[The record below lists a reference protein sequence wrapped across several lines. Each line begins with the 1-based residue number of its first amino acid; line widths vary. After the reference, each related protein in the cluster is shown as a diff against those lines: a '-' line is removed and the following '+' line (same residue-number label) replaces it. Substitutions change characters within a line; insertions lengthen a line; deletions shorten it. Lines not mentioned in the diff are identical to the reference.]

1 MEKGGGRRRDGCGF
15 YFGCRIQGD
24 SGETFGGHSWTRS
37 GGGGG
42 DRSDN
47 SDNKY
52 AGFTNYGA
60 RLGRRPAHEKSGALR
75 DEDFAHKFARSNTFV
90 SRARRDGSKP
100 SARFVAEAGV
110 SRRAHT
116 VAEEREAK
124 RKGKRESRNV

>member
-1 MEKGGGRRRDGCGF
+1 MGADSISVAGSRE
-15 YFGCRIQGD
+15 IQ
-24 SGETFGGHSWTRS
+24 ERHSWTRS
-37 GGGGG
+37 GGGEGG
-42 DRSDN
+42 NRSDN

-116 VAEEREAK
+116 VRARAEEREAK